1 MYELVMRNW
10 QKSKY
15 LVLSGVIIISLL
27 LVSVAFKGDE
37 KVITKSQTS
46 TNLQNNEDLEIFK
59 KFVLKQIKS
68 PFINLDYE
76 IKKGDTIQK
85 ILKKYKVDNNE
96 IEKVIKKYRK
106 YGNPNQL
113 LIGNKIKIIVKKNA
127 LKEKNSILEFS
138 VPVSKSITIS
148 ISKDEDNKIISQKV
162 VTKLYK
168 RKILSENVIKDNLY
182 SSAIIAKINPDTI
195 IEFARIFGF
204 EIDFQRD
211 IRKNDYFRILYE
223 KYFDETGEF
232 IKSGSILYAY
242 MSVNGREIS
251 LYKFGDDKDYG
262 YFDANGK
269 SVEKALMKTPINGA
283 RLSSPFGMRK
293 HPILGYNKKHLGTD
307 FAAPAGTPIMAS
319 GSGTIIRAKW
329 CGGGGNCIK
338 IKHNSTYETVYA
350 HMKSFAKGM
359 KVGKKVKQGQ
369 IIGYVGSTGMSTGP
383 HLHYEVIVNG
393 KKVNSQKLKLPSG
406 KVLKDLERKKFE
418 IHRIKTDVLI
428 AEMIDSKN

>member
-1 MYELVMRNW
+1 MRNW

-182 SSAIIAKINPDTI
+182 SSAIIAKINPGRPPPVPMSKILLFLFFI
-195 IEFARIFGF
+195 IQIQE
-204 EIDFQRD
+204 
-211 IRKNDYFRILYE
+211 L
-223 KYFDETGEF
+223 
-232 IKSGSILYAY
+232 
-242 MSVNGREIS
+242 
-251 LYKFGDDKDYG
+251 KF
-262 YFDANGK
+262 
-269 SVEKALMKTPINGA
+269 V
-283 RLSSPFGMRK
+283 
-293 HPILGYNKKHLGTD
+293 
-307 FAAPAGTPIMAS
+307 
-319 GSGTIIRAKW
+319 
-329 CGGGGNCIK
+329 
-338 IKHNSTYETVYA
+338 
-350 HMKSFAKGM
+350 
-359 KVGKKVKQGQ
+359 
-369 IIGYVGSTGMSTGP
+369 
-383 HLHYEVIVNG
+383 
-393 KKVNSQKLKLPSG
+393 
-406 KVLKDLERKKFE
+406 
-418 IHRIKTDVLI
+418 
-428 AEMIDSKN
+428 